1 MYCKDPLHLRLT
13 YYTISVSQDLIKTRS
28 PIKMHITEQFRKL
41 GFLITQRNCEFA
53 MFFPFFQGK
62 FKFAYHQWI
71 KTLFAMLDGIM
82 L

>member
-1 MYCKDPLHLRLT
+1 
-13 YYTISVSQDLIKTRS
+13 
-28 PIKMHITEQFRKL
+28 MHITEQFRKL